1 MRDIKPTSRK
11 FLQDHFG
18 LRPERVDIK
27 LPTGETEI
35 AYLVPSRA
43 GLQPMRADKVDEYV
57 LKMTGKA

>member
-27 LPTGETEI
+27 LPTGQTEI
-35 AYLVPSRA
+35 AYLLPSRA
-43 GLQPMRADKVDEYV
+43 GLQPVRADKVDEDV
-57 LKMTGKA
+57 GWMTGKA

>member
-18 LRPERVDIK
+18 LRPERVDIN
-27 LPTGETEI
+27 LPTGGTEI

-43 GLQPMRADKVDEYV
+43 GLQPLRADKVDE
-57 LKMTGKA
+57 LADWMTGKA

>member
-18 LRPERVDIK
+18 LRPERIDIK

-35 AYLVPSRA
+35 TYLVPSRA
-43 GLQPMRADKVDEYV
+43 GLQPMRADKVDD
-57 LKMTGKA
+57 LADWMTGNS

>member
-18 LRPERVDIK
+18 LGPERVDIK

-35 AYLVPSRA
+35 AYLLPSRA
-43 GLQPMRADKVDEYV
+43 GLQPVRADKVDEYV
-57 LKMTGKA
+57 CWMTGKA

>member
-18 LRPERVDIK
+18 LRPDRVDIK
-27 LPTGETEI
+27 LPTGGKEI
-35 AYLVPSRA
+35 AYLLPSRS
-43 GLQPMRADKVDEYV
+43 GLQPIRADKVDEYV

>member
-18 LRPERVDIK
+18 LRPDRVEIK

-35 AYLVPSRA
+35 AYLLPSRA
-43 GLQPMRADKVDEYV
+43 GLQPIRADKVDEYV
-57 LKMTGKA
+57 GWMTGKA

>member
-27 LPTGETEI
+27 LPTGQTEI
-35 AYLVPSRA
+35 AYLWPSRA
-43 GLQPMRADKVDEYV
+43 GLQPVRADKGDEYV
-57 LKMTGKA
+57 GWMTGKA

>member
-35 AYLVPSRA
+35 AYLLPSRS
-43 GLQPMRADKVDEYV
+43 GLQPMRSDKVDEYV

>member
-18 LRPERVDIK
+18 LRPERVDLK

-35 AYLVPSRA
+35 AYLLPSRA
-43 GLQPMRADKVDEYV
+43 GLQPMRADKGDEYV
-57 LKMTGKA
+57 LMMTGQA